1 MVDATVG
8 TWTYPPSIPYI
19 TFVHG
24 ENCPC
29 HLKHIKVYL
38 SIISNVDLTIYLTVR
53 LYFLQVIEALLEHL
67 LFIPKSIKKTYIIN
81 VATATAV
88 NVVV

>member
-1 MVDATVG
+1 M
-8 TWTYPPSIPYI
+8 
-19 TFVHG
+19 
-24 ENCPC
+24 
-29 HLKHIKVYL
+29 